1 MKKHAHYQS
10 QKYADT
16 QSDTLLKIECNLA
29 QIERMRMDL
38 QRRKKEC
45 LAQKEAIENS
55 LTTIENTKKD
65 VKIILSQCDILL
77 NTATYMNLE
86 TTRREEWKEF
96 EASWKKWKPCEITG
110 WMAYKLAKHSEHL
123 SCSNNDSSGR
133 PNKKVIA
140 QAKKLEKNIDIDWKT
155 IENNLIQR
163 QLCGNY
169 LLICDEQSELE
180 KIGLKHTNVITFL
193 ANAIKQLTLT
203 KKNEINQQQNY
214 KCCCICYDNI
224 INTVILPCSHACL
237 CKQCADGYTQK
248 TQQCPICRKSIKSVV
263 KFFI

>member
-123 SCSNNDSSGR
+123 SCSNNDSS
-133 PNKKVIA
+133 VD
-140 QAKKLEKNIDIDWKT
+140 Q
-155 IENNLIQR
+155 
-163 QLCGNY
+163 
-169 LLICDEQSELE
+169 
-180 KIGLKHTNVITFL
+180 
-193 ANAIKQLTLT
+193 T
-203 KKNEINQQQNY
+203 KR
-214 KCCCICYDNI
+214 
-224 INTVILPCSHACL
+224 S
-237 CKQCADGYTQK
+237 
-248 TQQCPICRKSIKSVV
+248 
-263 KFFI
+263 